1 MSQILFVDTRPAE
14 NCYYRV
20 YEKYKH
26 LLMLR
31 SDYPL
36 SPIYST
42 KNLAKKISR
51 DQERRDKV
59 NLVGEKKDTII
70 LGRIVIKLDGFGE
83 LYRKLLE
90 ESKEMQEDLF
100 GGISFEDEDWFG
112 FTEPLTLVDE
122 VNETCAGFWF
132 GELEMNDLKKYEDRG
147 LKVLFHHPCMKDRY
161 GCMLSEEKFI
171 PNAYAIHEFLYRSS
185 LARSKLTTAI
195 HISVGGPARGT
206 ELSSNYLRNHP
217 QGDIRNIKIVD
228 GDLCLV
234 GTHNKSTNMVC
245 VSVTSVTIQRSD
257 TVE

>member
-1 MSQILFVDTRPAE
+1 MSQILFVDTCPAE

-90 ESKEMQEDLF
+90 ESKEMQEVRL
-100 GGISFEDEDWFG
+100 G
-112 FTEPLTLVDE
+112 
-122 VNETCAGFWF
+122 
-132 GELEMNDLKKYEDRG
+132 
-147 LKVLFHHPCMKDRY
+147 
-161 GCMLSEEKFI
+161 
-171 PNAYAIHEFLYRSS
+171 
-185 LARSKLTTAI
+185 
-195 HISVGGPARGT
+195 
-206 ELSSNYLRNHP
+206 
-217 QGDIRNIKIVD
+217 
-228 GDLCLV
+228 
-234 GTHNKSTNMVC
+234 
-245 VSVTSVTIQRSD
+245 
-257 TVE
+257 